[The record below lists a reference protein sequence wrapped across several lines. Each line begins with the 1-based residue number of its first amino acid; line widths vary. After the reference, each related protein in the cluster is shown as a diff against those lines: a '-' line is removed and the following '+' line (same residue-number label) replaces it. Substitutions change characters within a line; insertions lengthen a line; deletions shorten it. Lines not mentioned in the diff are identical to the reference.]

1 MITTK
6 KKKKI
11 KKTLGLYNIN
21 DYKPKKKKRGIY
33 KSSTQVNQKIA
44 AY

>member
-1 MITTK
+1 MITT

-21 DYKPKKKKRGIY
+21 DYKPKKKRGIY

>member
-1 MITTK
+1 MITT

-21 DYKPKKKKRGIY
+21 DYKPKKKNEGYINRVHK
-33 KSSTQVNQKIA
+33 
-44 AY
+44 